1 MSINTYAL
9 VIDDG
14 PLAGT
19 RYTVS
24 QTGLTLGRSSQCDI
38 AIKDLLLSRSHCRFE
53 LRDGTLWVVDLASA
67 NQTLVNKEAIDE
79 RMLNPGDLIEVG

>member
-24 QTGLTLGRSSQCDI
+24 QTGLTLGRSRQCDI
-38 AIKDLLLSRSHCRFE
+38 AIKDMLLSRSHCRFE

-79 RMLNPGDLIEVG
+79 RMLNP